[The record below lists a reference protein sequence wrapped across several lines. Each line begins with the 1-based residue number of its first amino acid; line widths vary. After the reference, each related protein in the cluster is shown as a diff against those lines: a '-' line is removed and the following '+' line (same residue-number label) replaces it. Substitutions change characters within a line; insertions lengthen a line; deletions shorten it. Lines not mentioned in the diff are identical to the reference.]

1 MDGTTHPASGTGR
14 GTARAPASGGIRV
27 PARPHRT
34 PVLMHVDMDAFYASV
49 ELARHPELRGRP
61 MWVGGAARGV
71 VLSASYEARA
81 QGVRSGMSC
90 TRARRLCPSAVAVA
104 PDLDTYTAASRGIHA
119 LLRTVSV
126 EVEVASI
133 DEAFLD
139 LTGALRRLGGDPVLV
154 GEQVRARI
162 ADEQG
167 ITCSVGIAP
176 TRFVAKLAS
185 QQAKPD
191 GLVCVRPDEVVSFL
205 HPLPV
210 EAMWGVGAVTA
221 EALHRLGLDSI
232 ADLAHTPRHTLQRA
246 FGVHQGSLLHD
257 LAWGR
262 DERGVIPTT
271 VERSIGSQ
279 QTFARDTD
287 DARVVG
293 VELLRLSS
301 RVAAR
306 MRAMGVLCRVVTI
319 HLRFADFSTL
329 SRSTTL
335 RAPTDVTDEVH
346 AAAMT
351 AFRRL
356 NLQRARIR
364 RVGVR
369 VEGLVDLDR
378 AHQQPTLDAPEHGM
392 REAELAADRAVQRF
406 GPLAVRRASLT
417 RNEPRRPP
425 VPSGRPVD
433 ADPLARV
440 EPGTIRDEVE
450 GWFGA

>member
-1 MDGTTHPASGTGR
+1 
-14 GTARAPASGGIRV
+14 
-27 PARPHRT
+27 
-34 PVLMHVDMDAFYASV
+34 MHIDMDAFYASV
-49 ELARHPELRGRP
+49 ELARRPDLRGRP

-81 QGVRSGMSC
+81 QGVRSGMSS
-90 TRARRLCPSAVAVA
+90 TRARRLCPTAVAVA
-104 PDLDTYTAASRGIHA
+104 PDFDAYASASRGIQA
-119 LLRTVSV
+119 LLRTVSA

-133 DEAFLD
+133 DEAFID
-139 LTGALRRLGGDPVLV
+139 LTGALRRLGGDPVQV
-154 GEQVRARI
+154 GEQLRARV

-176 TRFVAKLAS
+176 TKFVAKLAS
-185 QQAKPD
+185 RQAKPD
-191 GLVCVRPDEVVSFL
+191 GLVCVRPDEVVGFL

-210 EAMWGVGAVTA
+210 EAMWGVGAATA
-221 EALHRLGLDSI
+221 EALHRLGLMSI

-246 FGVHQGSLLHD
+246 FGAHQGALLHD

-262 DERGVIPTT
+262 DPRRVTPTT

-279 QTFARDTD
+279 RTLARDTD
-287 DARVVG
+287 DAEVVG
-293 VELLRLSS
+293 IELLRLSA

-306 MRAMGVLCRVVTI
+306 MRAMGVLCRVVGI
-319 HLRFADFSTL
+319 ELRFADFTSV

-346 AAAMT
+346 AAAM
-351 AFRRL
+351 AAWRRL

-364 RVGVR
+364 RIGVR
-369 VEGLVDLDR
+369 VEGLVDVER

-425 VPSGRPVD
+425 MPSGRPVD
-433 ADPLARV
+433 ADPLARR
-440 EPGTIRDEVE
+440 EPGMIRDDVE